1 MTMTCRLTNV
11 RDFPDVARHWSA
23 KIEVCVHVQS
33 QPRRG
38 SLVSNVTT
46 VGIDLAK
53 NVFSLHG
60 VDARGVVVLR
70 KTVSRAR
77 LASFVAQLPA
87 SVIGME
93 ACSGAHEWARRFA
106 QHGHTVKLMAPK
118 FVVPYR
124 KSGKNDGNDAAAICE
139 AVSRP
144 SMRFVPVKSVEQ
156 QTMLTLHRVRLGFVE
171 ERTATINRIRGL
183 LAEFGVVLPQRA
195 MEVRRGAAAS
205 LEQLP
210 AAAARA
216 LSDLLAHVRVLDERV
231 NEYECELEQH
241 ARRDERA
248 QRIQSLSGV
257 GPISASA
264 IVASVADAHEFK
276 NGRQF
281 AAWLGLTPKQYS
293 TGGKTRLGHI
303 TAHGDPYLRTLLIM
317 GARSML
323 QTALRRTDRL
333 ARWALG
339 VRARRGYHRACIAV
353 AAKHARII
361 WAMLAKNEVLQLS

>member
-1 MTMTCRLTNV
+1 
-11 RDFPDVARHWSA
+11 
-23 KIEVCVHVQS
+23 
-33 QPRRG
+33 
-38 SLVSNVTT
+38 VSNVTT
-46 VGIDLAK
+46 CGIDLAK
-53 NVFSLHG
+53 NVFSLHA
-60 VDARGVVVLR
+60 VDGCGVVVLR
-70 KTVSRAR
+70 KTVPRAR
-77 LASFVAQLPA
+77 LAAVVAQLPPC
-87 SVIGME
+87 VIGLE

-118 FVVPYR
+118 FVAPYR
-124 KSGKNDGNDAAAICE
+124 KSGKNDCNDAEAICE

-156 QTMLTLHRVRLGFVE
+156 QAVLTLHRVRLGFVE

-183 LAEFGVVLPQRA
+183 LAEFGVVLAQRVV
-195 MEVRRGAAAS
+195 EVRRGAAAT

-210 AAAARA
+210 ALAQRA
-216 LSDLLAHVRVLDERV
+216 LRDLLAHVCVLDERIT
-231 NEYECELEQH
+231 EYERELEQH

-248 QRIQSLSGV
+248 RRIQKLSGV

-264 IVASVADAHEFK
+264 IVASVAEAHEFK

-293 TGGKTRLGHI
+293 TGGKTRLGRI
-303 TAHGDPYLRTLLIM
+303 TGHGDAYLRTLLIM

-333 ARWALG
+333 ARWALA
-339 VRARRGYHRACIAV
+339 VRARRGYHRACVAI

-361 WAMLAKNEVLQLS
+361 WAMLAKNESLKIA